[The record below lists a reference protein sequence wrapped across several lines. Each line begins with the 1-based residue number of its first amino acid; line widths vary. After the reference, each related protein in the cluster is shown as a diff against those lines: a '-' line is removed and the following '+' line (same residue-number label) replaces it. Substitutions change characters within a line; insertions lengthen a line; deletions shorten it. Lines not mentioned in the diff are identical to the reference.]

1 MIQGMS
7 TNTHIEYECRQC
19 GACCRL
25 PGIVRLQPEEIGP
38 MADYLGIPLDEFI
51 ARFTMLAP
59 DRAGLILTE
68 QPDGACV
75 FLENN
80 LCRVH
85 AAKPLQCQ
93 DFPGNWN
100 FDGFEKICQ
109 ARKIYK
115 PDTHL

>member
-1 MIQGMS
+1 M
-7 TNTHIEYECRQC
+7 
-19 GACCRL
+19 RL
-25 PGIVRLQPEEIGP
+25 LSEEINP
-38 MADYLGIPLDEFI
+38 MADYLGIPPEEFI

-68 QPDGACV
+68 QPDGACI

-85 AAKPLQCQ
+85 AVKPLQCQ

-100 FDGFEKICQ
+100 FTGFEKMCQ
-109 ARKIYK
+109 ARKIDE
-115 PDTHL
+115 PDTPL